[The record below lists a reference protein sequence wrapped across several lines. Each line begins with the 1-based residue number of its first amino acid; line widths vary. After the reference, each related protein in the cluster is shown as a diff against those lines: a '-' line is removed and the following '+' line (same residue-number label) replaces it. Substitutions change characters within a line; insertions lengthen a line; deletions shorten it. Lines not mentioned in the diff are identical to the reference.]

1 MKGAVFLD
9 RDGTVS
15 DEAGYINHIE
25 RFWVYPWTPPAVR
38 KLNDAGVPV
47 FLITN
52 QSGVARGYFPE
63 ELVREVHRKLLDS
76 LARSGAYLDG
86 IYYCPHHP
94 EGRMAAYRM
103 LCDCR
108 KPAPGML
115 LRAARDHDIDLSL
128 SFVIGDR
135 YVDVETGFRAGA
147 RGVLVLSG
155 YGRGEYLYQS
165 DLWPRR
171 PDHIAEDLTAAVDW
185 VLPWLRPAE
194 QTAGGLCST

>member
-15 DEAGYINHIE
+15 EEAGYINHID
-25 RFWVYPWTPPAVR
+25 RFKIYPWTLEAVR

-63 ELVREVHRKLLDS
+63 ELVKEVHRKLCDS
-76 LARSGAYLDG
+76 LARSGAFLDD

-94 EGRMAAYRM
+94 EGREAAYRM

-115 LRAARDHDIDLSL
+115 LKAARDHDIDLSL

-155 YGRGEYLYQS
+155 YGRGEYLYQK
-165 DLWPRR
+165 DLWPRP
-171 PDHIAEDLTAAVDW
+171 PDHIAENLVAAVDW
-185 VLPWLRPAE
+185 VLSWLRAAE
-194 QTAGGLCST
+194 QPATGFCST

>member
-15 DEAGYINHIE
+15 DEAGYINHID
-25 RFWVYPWTPPAVR
+25 RFKVYPWTPQAVK

-52 QSGVARGYFPE
+52 QSGVARGYFPD
-63 ELVREVHRKLLDS
+63 ELVREVHRKLCDS
-76 LARSGAYLDG
+76 LARSGAFLDG
-86 IYYCPHHP
+86 MYYCPHHP
-94 EGRMAAYRM
+94 EGRKAAYRM

-115 LRAARDHDIDLSL
+115 LKAAREHDIDLSL

-155 YGRGEYLYQS
+155 YGRGEYLYQR
-165 DLWPRR
+165 DLWPRP
-171 PDHIAEDLTAAVDW
+171 PDHIAENLSDAVDW
-185 VLPWLRPAE
+185 VLPRLRPAE
-194 QTAGGLCST
+194 QPAGGLCST